1 MSEVRSGENVIPQ
14 RLWAVIGV
22 HGEIE
27 FSAPWSEVC
36 HEHINEAIADGDE
49 EAGQWL
55 VREYTLAVMP

>member
-1 MSEVRSGENVIPQ
+1 MSEVRSESSVIPQ

-27 FSAPWSEVC
+27 FSAPWPEVC

-55 VREYTLAVMP
+55 VREYALAGAP